1 MTPRIDAVGLVVA
14 DIPRSLSFYRRL
26 GLQFPPDAEN
36 APHVETALPGGIRL
50 LLDTVDTVR
59 SFDPSWQPPTGGA
72 RAGLAF
78 RCDGP
83 EEVDKV
89 YGEMVAAGYEGRK
102 EPWDAEWGQRYA
114 LLHDPD
120 GNAVDLFAP
129 LP

>member
-1 MTPRIDAVGLVVA
+1 MTPRIDAVGIVVA
-14 DIPRSLSFYRRL
+14 DMNRALAFYRRL
-26 GLQFPPDAEN
+26 GLEFPADAETQ
-36 APHVETALPGGIRL
+36 PHAEATLPGGIRL

-78 RCDGP
+78 RCDNP
-83 EEVDKV
+83 AEVDKV
-89 YGEMVAAGYEGRK
+89 YEEMVAAGFKGHK
-102 EPWDAEWGQRYA
+102 DPWDAAWGQRYA

>member
-1 MTPRIDAVGLVVA
+1 MTPRIDAIGIVVA

-26 GLQFPPDAEN
+26 GLEFPDGAET
-36 APHVETALPGGIRL
+36 APHVEAQLPGGMRL

-78 RCDGP
+78 RCDSP
-83 EEVDKV
+83 AEVDKV
-89 YGEMVAAGYEGRK
+89 YAEMVGAGFEGHK
-102 EPWDAEWGQRYA
+102 DPWDAEWGQRYA

-129 LP
+129 SP

>member
-1 MTPRIDAVGLVVA
+1 MTPRINAIGIVVA

-26 GLQFPPDAEN
+26 GLEFPDGAET
-36 APHVETALPGGIRL
+36 APHVEAQLPGGMRL

-78 RCDGP
+78 RCDSP
-83 EEVDKV
+83 AEVDKV
-89 YGEMVAAGYEGRK
+89 YAEMVGAGFEGHK
-102 EPWDAEWGQRYA
+102 DPWDAEWGQRYA

-129 LP
+129 SP